1 MERIRGPL
9 EVREVA
15 DPVPPA
21 DGVVVQVRATGL
33 CRSDW
38 HAWAGHDDITLP
50 HVPGHE
56 LAGTVAAVGAGVT
69 QWSVGDRVTAPFAE
83 GCGECES
90 CLAGDAQV
98 CSRQRQPGFTH
109 WGSFA
114 EYVALYA
121 ADTNLVAVPS
131 AVSFEAA
138 ASLGCRFATAYRA
151 LTARARLTA
160 GEWLTVFGS
169 GGVGLSAVMIAK
181 FLGARVI
188 AVDRNTGALRAA
200 TALGADHVLLSD
212 SGSESGSESG
222 TGDAD
227 GIPERVQEITGGGS
241 HVTVDAVGSE
251 QACADAILSLRRR
264 GRHVQIGLLPAAA
277 GRPRLPMERVIGWE
291 LDLFGSHGMAAADYP
306 GMLALVEGGE
316 LRPQDLIERVI
327 GLAEAAAILPAFDQ
341 ASPVGMTIIDPRVT
355 GPLS

>member
-1 MERIRGPL
+1 MRAVVMERIRGPL
-9 EVREVA
+9 DVREVA
-15 DPVPPA
+15 
-21 DGVVVQVRATGL
+21 
-33 CRSDW
+33 
-38 HAWAGHDDITLP
+38 
-50 HVPGHE
+50 
-56 LAGTVAAVGAGVT
+56 
-69 QWSVGDRVTAPFAE
+69 DRVTAPFAE

-114 EYVALYA
+114 EYVA
-121 ADTNLVAVPS
+121 DTNLVAIPS

-188 AVDRNTGALRAA
+188 EVDRNTGALRAA

-212 SGSESGSESG
+212 SGSESGSGSDSG

-227 GIPERVQEITGGGS
+227 GIPERVRPAQLIQGGVPRGAGS
-241 HVTVDAVGSE
+241 
-251 QACADAILSLRRR
+251 
-264 GRHVQIGLLPAAA
+264 
-277 GRPRLPMERVIGWE
+277 
-291 LDLFGSHGMAAADYP
+291 P
-306 GMLALVEGGE
+306 GTCT
-316 LRPQDLIERVI
+316 I
-327 GLAEAAAILPAFDQ
+327 AF
-341 ASPVGMTIIDPRVT
+341 P
-355 GPLS
+355 